1 MFSIRLALKNL
12 SRHKRRNL
20 ITIFVI
26 GFAFFGYLFAES
38 IMNGMEEMSFDNIKD
53 FETGDV
59 QIANPQYW
67 QEKED
72 FPLVHLM
79 EWNDDFKDRLA
90 QRTGV
95 EGISPEMRFSALLNN
110 GIDEMG
116 VIGLGVIPQF
126 YNSVFKTRDYVI
138 DGSMLSLEENKAVI
152 GQKLAELMDLKLNDY
167 IVLLVRTKEDT
178 FNTID
183 VEIGGIIRTL
193 NPILNSTTVFLP
205 LELVQQRLNVGD
217 GITGISL
224 KIDPG
229 QEKTVLHSLADEFY
243 KKNLPLSVYSWQ
255 ESAQNVIA
263 LGASKKSGIAAIMSV
278 VLLIGMVGIV
288 NNVILSALE
297 RTSEIGMMKA
307 LGMREWEVVFVFMV
321 EATGIGILGGLLGCL
336 LGFIGVNWLVNNGLN
351 FARIMGEGLDWSE
364 YGVPVLERIYGVW
377 NYPAFSYIFLLGVIV
392 AMLSSIVPSY
402 WAAHK
407 DPVEAI
413 YHR

>member
-67 QEKED
+67 LERED
-72 FPLVHLM
+72 YPLIHLM
-79 EWNDDFKDRLA
+79 EWNDDFKDWLA
-90 QRTGV
+90 QKAGI

-116 VIGLGVIPQF
+116 VIGLGIIPQF

-138 DGSMLSLEENKAVI
+138 DGSMLALEENKAVI
-152 GQKLAELMDLKLNDY
+152 GQKLAELMDLKLDDY
-167 IVLLVRTKEDT
+167 IILLVRTKEDT

-193 NPILNSTTVFLP
+193 NPIINSTTVFLP

-224 KIDPG
+224 KVSPD
-229 QEKTVLHSLADEFY
+229 QEETILHSLKDKVY
-243 KKNLPLSVYSWQ
+243 KDNLPLSVYFWR

-263 LGASKKSGIAAIMSV
+263 MGASKKSGIAAIMSV
-278 VLLIGMVGIV
+278 VLLIGMIGIV

-307 LGMREWEVVFVFMV
+307 LGMKEWEIVFVFMV

-377 NYPAFSYIFLLGVIV
+377 NYPAFSYIFLLGVLV
-392 AMLSSIVPSY
+392 AILSSIAPSY